1 MANSLRQKTI
11 HGVIWSAIDRFAS
24 QGIAFIISI
33 VLARLLT
40 PDDYGIIAM
49 LAIFISISQA
59 FVDSGFSSAIVQ
71 KQNRTELDLSTAL
84 YTNIGIGIVFYLILF
99 FCSPFIASF
108 YNEPILE
115 SVTKVMG
122 LVFLIFSLSNVQ
134 QAVLTIRVDFKT
146 QTKISL
152 ISVTLSGLLGITL
165 AYCEYGVWALAWQ
178 QVVAASIRCI
188 LLWKFL
194 RWRPLLKFSKKSFKE
209 LFSFGSKMLATGLLN
224 SVFNNL
230 YTIIIG
236 KKFNA
241 ASLGYYSRADQLAQF
256 PSTNVTGILQRV
268 TFPVLAQLQNEHER
282 FNEAYFKILK
292 LTMFVIFPLMFLLSA
307 LSEPIIKILLTEK
320 WIGSANLLG
329 LISFAL
335 MLYPIYS
342 LNLNVL
348 EAKGRSDY
356 LLKSEFIN
364 KIINVITLLLS
375 LPLGLIAIC
384 YGRILSSICAVC
396 ISAYFSQK
404 ATKISMTRAFTQILP
419 TFLLSIGIWGIA
431 WLLQFFVSN
440 SWLQIIIA
448 TILGGSFYIG
458 IAHIFKFKE
467 LTEIKKI
474 LQKK

>member
-1 MANSLRQKTI
+1 MGNSLRKKTI
-11 HGVIWSAIDRFAS
+11 YGVFWSAIDRFAS

-49 LAIFISISQA
+49 LSIFISVSQA

-84 YTNIGIGIVFYLILF
+84 YANMGIGIIFYLILF

-115 SVTKVMG
+115 SVTKVLG

-152 ISVTLSGLLGITL
+152 ISVSLSGLLGISL
-165 AYCEYGVWALAWQ
+165 AYCEYGAWALAWQ
-178 QVVAASIRCI
+178 QVAAASIRCI
-188 LLWKFL
+188 LLWCFL
-194 RWRPLLKFSKKSFKE
+194 KWRPLLQFSKKSFKE

-224 SVFNNL
+224 AIFNNL

-236 KKFNA
+236 KKFNS
-241 ASLGYYSRADQLAQF
+241 ASLGYYSRADQLVQF

-268 TFPVLAQLQNEHER
+268 TFPVLAQLQNDYER
-282 FNEAYFKILK
+282 FNEAYLKILR
-292 LTMFVIFPLMFLLSA
+292 LTMFIVFPIMFLLSA
-307 LSEPIIKILLTEK
+307 LSESIIKILLTEK
-320 WIGSANLLG
+320 WMGAAVFLK
-329 LISFAL
+329 LICFAL
-335 MLYPIYS
+335 MFYPIYS

-364 KIINVITLLLS
+364 KIINVITLLIS
-375 LPLGLIAIC
+375 LPFGLVIIC
-384 YGRILSSICAVC
+384 YGRIFSSICAVC

-404 ATKISMTRAFTQILP
+404 TTKISMIHAFMQILP
-419 TFLLSIGIWGIA
+419 TFFLSIGLWCIS
-431 WLLQFFVSN
+431 WLSNYFISN

-448 TILGGSFYIG
+448 MILGGSFYIS
-458 IAHIFKFKE
+458 ISYIFKFE
-467 LTEIKKI
+467 EFAEMKKI
-474 LQKK
+474 IKRK